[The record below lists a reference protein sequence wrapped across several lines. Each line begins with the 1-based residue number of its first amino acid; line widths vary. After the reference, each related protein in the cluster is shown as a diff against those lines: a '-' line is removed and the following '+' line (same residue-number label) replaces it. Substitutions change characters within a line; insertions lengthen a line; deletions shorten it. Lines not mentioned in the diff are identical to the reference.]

1 MTQRMNMNS
10 LILLVIIIA
19 LLYFAFLMYQKND
32 NKPHEK
38 AQSNLSFPSFERNT
52 TLHKIIENDNTLNSI
67 VDDFETRK
75 HAKYQDLEKSLGKA
89 LPNDVIWGVLQDI
102 FLESFIKN
110 HKVLLNCIYQQ
121 GLLVQKEKNYKQA
134 IVSYAYGLYYLMNF
148 YKADFRPMGHL
159 IDCVS
164 TEIELIEMAQEK
176 FINKIQRC
184 VKYAN
189 LEVTEIKTIASK
201 LILGSPLPYLEFED
215 FFTIIEPNL
224 FKKDM
229 SYPNQSSGDLQSKPL
244 EEWSWAYHGND
255 ELMNGLIFQATL
267 QLRTP
272 LEILKHHNEVFNNK
286 HKAPPQYA
294 KEGWEG
300 MWLPNLKTWR
310 EMGIDEDE
318 LPNHTVSTDIGSLE
332 DDEAEKY
339 YKFLLEFHTI
349 VENNHLNVKDKINHL
364 ETLYRDN
371 PHYNNFLDS
380 NSFESYFGLLI
391 SNVFSPKVA
400 LTLKNE
406 GFRTLE
412 DLKGVDLEFLG
423 TLNGIGK
430 ATLEK
435 LKPFV
440 TAQ

>member
-1 MTQRMNMNS
+1 MDIFFALIIFLIIFYFIFFKHYDKNYSNS
-10 LILLVIIIA
+10 CGNVVISCTST
-19 LLYFAFLMYQKND
+19 YGK
-32 NKPHEK
+32 
-38 AQSNLSFPSFERNT
+38 NT
-52 TLHKIIENDNTLNSI
+52 TLHKIIDNDNTLNSI
-67 VDDFETRK
+67 VNDFESRK
-75 HAKYQDLEKSLGKA
+75 HAKAKDLEKSLGKA

-110 HKVLLNCIYQQ
+110 HKVLLNCVYQQ

-148 YKADFRPMGHL
+148 YKADFRPMAHI
-159 IDCVS
+159 IDYVS
-164 TEIELIEMAQEK
+164 TETELIEMAQEK

-215 FFTIIEPNL
+215 FFTIIEPYL

-244 EEWSWAYHGND
+244 EEWSWAYNGND

-272 LEILKHHNEVFNNK
+272 LEVLKHHNEVFNNK
-286 HKAPPQYA
+286 REAPPQYA

-310 EMGIDEDE
+310 ELGIDEDE
-318 LPNHTVSTDIGSLE
+318 MPNHTVSTDIGSLE

-349 VENNHLNVKDKINHL
+349 VENNHLSVKDKINHL
-364 ETLYRDN
+364 ETLYHDN
-371 PHYNNFLDS
+371 PHYNNFFDR

-391 SNVFSPKVA
+391 SNVFSSKVA
-400 LTLKNE
+400 LTLKNA

-412 DLKGVDLEFLG
+412 DLKGADLEYLV

-435 LKPFV
+435 LKPYV
-440 TAQ
+440 NATNSP

>member
-1 MTQRMNMNS
+1 MNS
-10 LILLVIIIA
+10 IILLLVVIA
-19 LLYFAFLMYQKND
+19 FLYFAFQMYQKND
-32 NKPHEK
+32 TRPQKK
-38 AQSNLSFPSFERNT
+38 AQNNLSFPSFERNT

-67 VDDFETRK
+67 VDDFEIRK
-75 HAKYQDLEKSLGKA
+75 HAKAQDLEKSLGKA

-110 HKVLLNCIYQQ
+110 HKVLLNCAYQQ

-164 TEIELIEMAQEK
+164 TETELIEMAQEK

-189 LEVTEIKTIASK
+189 LEAIEIKTIASK
-201 LILGSPLPYLEFED
+201 MILVSPLPYLGFDD
-215 FFTIIEPNL
+215 FFATIEPYL
-224 FKKDM
+224 FKKEM
-229 SYPNQSSGDLQSKPL
+229 PYPNQSSGDLQSKPL
-244 EEWSWAYHGND
+244 EEWSWASNGDD
-255 ELMNGLIFQATL
+255 EVVKGLIFKATL
-267 QLRTP
+267 QSRTP
-272 LEILKHHNEVFNNK
+272 LEVLKHHNEIFNDK

-318 LPNHTVSTDIGSLE
+318 LPNHTVSTDVGSLE

-391 SNVFSPKVA
+391 SNVFSSRVA
-400 LTLKNE
+400 LTLKNV

-412 DLKGVDLEFLG
+412 DLKGADLEYLV

-435 LKPFV
+435 LKPYV
-440 TAQ
+440 NATKNP

>member
-1 MTQRMNMNS
+1 MNS

-19 LLYFAFLMYQKND
+19 LLYFASQMYQKSNTKSQK
-32 NKPHEK
+32 N

-52 TLHKIIENDNTLNSI
+52 TLQKIIENDNALNFI

-75 HAKYQDLEKSLGKA
+75 QAKAQNLEKSLGKA

-102 FLESFIKN
+102 YLESFIKN
-110 HKVLLNCIYQQ
+110 HKVLLNCVYQQ

-134 IVSYAYGLYYLMNF
+134 IVHYAYGLYYLMNF

-164 TEIELIEMAQEK
+164 TETELIEIAQEK

-201 LILGSPLPYLEFED
+201 LILVSPLPYLEFDD
-215 FFTIIEPNL
+215 FFATIEPYL
-224 FKKDM
+224 FKKEM
-229 SYPNQSSGDLQSKPL
+229 VYPNQGSGDLQSKPL
-244 EEWSWAYHGND
+244 EEWSWAYNGND

-272 LEILKHHNEVFNNK
+272 LEVLKHHNEVFNNK

-318 LPNHTVSTDIGSLE
+318 LPNHKVSTDIGSLE

-349 VENNHLNVKDKINHL
+349 VENNSLSAKDKINQL
-364 ETLYRDN
+364 EALYRDN

-412 DLKGVDLEFLG
+412 DLKGADLEYLG

-435 LKPFV
+435 LKPYANA
-440 TAQ
+440 TKNP

>member
-1 MTQRMNMNS
+1 M
-10 LILLVIIIA
+10 
-19 LLYFAFLMYQKND
+19 
-32 NKPHEK
+32 
-38 AQSNLSFPSFERNT
+38 
-52 TLHKIIENDNTLNSI
+52 
-67 VDDFETRK
+67 
-75 HAKYQDLEKSLGKA
+75 
-89 LPNDVIWGVLQDI
+89 IWGVLQDI

-110 HKVLLNCIYQQ
+110 HKVLLNCAYQQ

-164 TEIELIEMAQEK
+164 TETELVEMAQEK

-189 LEVTEIKTIASK
+189 LEATEIKIIASK
-201 LILGSPLPYLEFED
+201 LILRSPLPYLEFED
-215 FFTIIEPNL
+215 FFITIEPYL

-229 SYPNQSSGDLQSKPL
+229 SYPVGSIGDLQSKPL
-244 EEWSWAYHGND
+244 DEWLKAYGDD
-255 ELMNGLIFQATL
+255 EVIKGLIFEATL
-267 QLRTP
+267 ELRTP
-272 LEILKHHNEVFNNK
+272 LEVLIHHKEIFSDK

-294 KEGWEG
+294 KEDWQGTWT
-300 MWLPNLKTWR
+300 PHLKSWR
-310 EMGIDEDE
+310 EVGIDEDE

-349 VENNHLNVKDKINHL
+349 VENNHFSIKDKINHL

-391 SNVFSPKVA
+391 SNVFSSKVA
-400 LTLKNE
+400 LTLKNV

-412 DLKGVDLEFLG
+412 DLKGADLEFLG

-435 LKPFV
+435 LNPYV
-440 TAQ
+440 NATNSP

>member
-1 MTQRMNMNS
+1 MGCTSR
-10 LILLVIIIA
+10 
-19 LLYFAFLMYQKND
+19 Y
-32 NKPHEK
+32 
-38 AQSNLSFPSFERNT
+38 
-52 TLHKIIENDNTLNSI
+52 
-67 VDDFETRK
+67 
-75 HAKYQDLEKSLGKA
+75 
-89 LPNDVIWGVLQDI
+89 

-110 HKVLLNCIYQQ
+110 HKVLLNCAYQQ

-134 IVSYAYGLYYLMNF
+134 IVHYAYGLYYLMNF
-148 YKADFRPMGHL
+148 YKADFRPMAHI
-159 IDCVS
+159 IDYVS
-164 TEIELIEMAQEK
+164 TETELVEMAQEK

-189 LEVTEIKTIASK
+189 LEATEIKTIASK

-215 FFTIIEPNL
+215 FFITIEPYL
-224 FKKDM
+224 FKKDT

-244 EEWSWAYHGND
+244 EEWSWAYNGND

-272 LEILKHHNEVFNNK
+272 LEILKHHNEIFNNK
-286 HKAPPQYA
+286 HKAPPKYA

-412 DLKGVDLEFLG
+412 DLKGADLEYLG

-435 LKPFV
+435 LKPYV
-440 TAQ
+440 NAH